1 MSVLFN
7 DIKFACRM
15 LIRQPVVTAIA
26 IVTLSLGMAGNT
38 VIFGFFNAFFLRPL
52 PFPEPGRLVDLDETA
67 PSWSL
72 EYTGMAYPDFHA
84 WREQNRTFEA
94 MTVWQDTRFS
104 MRHGEIVERVRATC
118 ATYDIFPV
126 LGIKPLIGRVFT
138 AEEDRPEADKVVVLG
153 YGLWQRVFGQE
164 NVVGR
169 TLHLNRQAYTII
181 GVLPQHQ
188 AAPIDGELIVPLAR
202 NPAEHSGWHLRGIGR
217 LKAGVTLA
225 IAQADLNRLHQA
237 LIESNRANK
246 NTFPRLTSLT
256 QRYFGD
262 TRPIL
267 IILMSAVILV
277 LLIACS
283 NVAALIL
290 ARGLARWREMGIRLS
305 LGATSG
311 RIVRLIGTETLLL
324 SCLAGLLGLY
334 LGYRGLHFLLDSLV
348 DRPPQWLSY
357 RFDIR
362 MWFYMGGMV
371 LLTAGFGALPTCFA
385 VIKGY
390 SRESLNL
397 SGLHA
402 TAAPRKRRSLHLLV
416 VAEVALTLVLLI
428 QAGLLVTAFRRLQ
441 KQDPGFRTNKLL
453 LYGIAL
459 PDAQYREG
467 SSQLAFFQNHL
478 EQVRA
483 LPGVISVSAADTPPL
498 VGHQGQFYDI
508 ENVPS
513 PRPGD
518 PDPVVLQRIVF
529 PGYFHTMSVKIL
541 AGRPF
546 NEQDGI
552 DEGSLAVIVNETFAR
567 RFWPNQDP
575 LGKRLRYRGSKNPWI
590 TVVGVTRNV
599 MHYGLERPMIPGLYF
614 PFAQNKRRQMIATVH
629 CRGNALDLVAS
640 IRQIVRRADP
650 DLPVFGIETMESKLR
665 TSLWVR
671 RLYSSLIAIFAG
683 TALVMAMGGIYGVF
697 SYVTNGRVQ
706 EMGVRIAIGANPLS
720 VLWLILRQ
728 GLRLILLGI
737 ILGLLGAV
745 LCVPLM
751 RSLLVGIH
759 LADLLTMAVVPVV
772 LIAVAL
778 LACYVP
784 ARRAARIDP
793 MEALRY
799 E

>member
-1 MSVLFN
+1 MSVFFN
-7 DIKFACRM
+7 NIKFACRM
-15 LIRQPVVTAIA
+15 LVRQPVVTVIT
-26 IVTLSLGMAGNT
+26 IVTLALGMAGNT
-38 VIFGFFNAFFLRPL
+38 VIFSFFNTFFLRPL

-84 WREQNRTFEA
+84 WREQNRTFED
-94 MTVWQDTRFS
+94 MTVWQETQLS
-104 MRHGEIVERVRATC
+104 MRHGENVDRVRATC
-118 ATYDIFPV
+118 ATYDVFPV
-126 LGIKPLIGRVFT
+126 LGIKPLIGRVFSV
-138 AEEDRPEADKVVVLG
+138 EEDRPEGDKVAVLG

-169 TLHLNRQAYTII
+169 TLHLNRKAYTII

-188 AAPIDGELIVPLAR
+188 AAPFDGELVVPLAK
-202 NPAEHSGWHLRGIGR
+202 NPEVHSGWYLRGIGR

-225 IAQADLNRLHQA
+225 MAQADLNRLHQA

-246 NTFPRLTSLT
+246 NTSPRLTSLT
-256 QRYFGD
+256 ERYFGD

-267 IILMSAVILV
+267 LILMSAVILV
-277 LLIACS
+277 LLIACG

-348 DRPPQWLSY
+348 DRPPQWLSFS
-357 RFDIR
+357 FDIR
-362 MWFYMGGMV
+362 MWFYMTGMIF
-371 LLTAGFGALPTCFA
+371 LTAAFGALPTCFA

-390 SRESLNL
+390 SRKSLNL

-402 TAAPRKRRSLHLLV
+402 TASPRKRRSLHLLV
-416 VAEVALTLVLLI
+416 VAEVSLTLVLLI

-441 KQDPGFRTNKLL
+441 NLDPGFRTNQLL
-453 LYGIAL
+453 MYGVAL
-459 PDAQYREG
+459 PGAQYRQD
-467 SSQLAFFQNHL
+467 SDKLAFFQNHL
-478 EQVRA
+478 AQVRA
-483 LPGVISVSAADTPPL
+483 LPGVISVSAADSPPL
-498 VGHQGQFYDI
+498 GGHQGNFYDI

-513 PRPGD
+513 PQPGD
-518 PDPVVLQRIVF
+518 PDPVALQRVVF
-529 PGYFHTMSVKIL
+529 PDYFQTMGIKFLS
-541 AGRPF
+541 GRPF
-546 NEQDGI
+546 NEQDGM
-552 DEGSLAVIVNETFAR
+552 DEGSRAVIVNETFAR
-567 RFWPNQDP
+567 RFWPNQYP
-575 LGKRLRYRGSKNPWI
+575 LGKRLRYRGNRNPWI
-590 TVVGVTRNV
+590 TVVGVTCDV

-614 PFAQNKRRQMIATVH
+614 PFAQNKRTQMIMTVY
-629 CRGNALDLVAS
+629 CRGNPLDLVAS
-640 IRQIVRRADP
+640 IRQIVRSADP
-650 DLPVFGIETMESKLR
+650 DLPVFGIETMENKLR

-737 ILGLLGAV
+737 MLGLLGAV

-751 RSLLVGIH
+751 RSLLFGIH
-759 LADLLTMAVVPVV
+759 LSDLLTMAIVPVV
-772 LIAVAL
+772 LIGVAL

-784 ARRAARIDP
+784 ARRAAKIDP
-793 MEALRY
+793 MRALRY